1 MKRCSGRVV
10 LVALALS
17 MLPGLSLAQEGLSNE
32 QLKRMYDDAVVQL
45 KSAQDRRNELARE
58 NEKLK
63 ARMAQLEH
71 DLEARQAALNSIA
84 DHTFQAR
91 SEWAAFKD
99 FLATDPSIRVQW
111 QLFLEHNLFPEPDLG
126 DIIDC
131 DWPLSACHK

>member
-45 KSAQDRRNELARE
+45 KSAQDRRNDLARE

-63 ARMAQLEH
+63 GHIAQLEH
-71 DLEARQAALNSIA
+71 ELAAKQSALDTIA
-84 DHTFQAR
+84 DRTFQAR
-91 SEWAAFKD
+91 SEWAAFTD
-99 FLATDPSIRVQW
+99 FLASEPSIRVQW
-111 QLFLEHNLFPEPDLG
+111 QLFLEHNLFPEPNLSDF
-126 DIIDC
+126 IDC
-131 DWPLSACHK
+131 DWPLSALCK